1 MASAVNICAQ
11 SLSGF
16 HAHKVQIPVL
26 KVATSVAAS
35 MAALLMAVLVAV
47 MALVASESYQHEQQ
61 EDHNMSADE
70 TQL

>member
-26 KVATSVAAS
+26 KVATSVAA
-35 MAALLMAVLVAV
+35 LLMVVLVAV